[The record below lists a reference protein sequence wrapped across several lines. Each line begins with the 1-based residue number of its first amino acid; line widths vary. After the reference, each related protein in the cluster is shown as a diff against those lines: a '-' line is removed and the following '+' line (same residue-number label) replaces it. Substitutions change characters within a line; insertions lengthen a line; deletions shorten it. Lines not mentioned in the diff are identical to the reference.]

1 MYKNKWTLLTLN
13 YLRSHN
19 QTQNNRQVLLGQS
32 DITSDIWSENRQ
44 VIDIEKVEMHKK
56 YDGTAAYFDI
66 GIIFTK
72 EDIEFTNAAKPICFS
87 DKPFKPEQLRSKEC
101 GMVGWGNH
109 EDSKKSNNNFQLSFS
124 PLQVYNQET
133 CNEKYDIQGKSSIA
147 QDRKT
152 MLPNLFTK
160 ETFCAGSNVRFLTI
174 ISRSAKS

>member
-1 MYKNKWTLLTLN
+1 M
-13 YLRSHN
+13 
-19 QTQNNRQVLLGQS
+19 GQS
-32 DITSDIWSENRQ
+32 DLTSEIWSENRQ

-72 EDIEFTNAAKPICFS
+72 EDIEFTDEAKPICFS
-87 DKPFKPEQLRSKEC
+87 DKPFEPEQLRSKEC

-109 EDSKKSNNNFQLSFS
+109 GDSKKSNDNFQLSFS

-133 CNEKYDIQGKSSIA
+133 CNEKYDIQGESSIA